1 LRALQEYRGI
11 NLWSVEAELVLAQ
24 GLTPRLPFVPI
35 LRGGDDEGV
44 IRQALHLL
52 CADERLH
59 ELETLLAFF
68 ASFVLKTELVA
79 QSMRWDMTVLRES
92 PWYQEAE
99 QRGEQRGI
107 GIGRQEGHQE
117 GHQEGR
123 EEGQQAMLR
132 TLEDFLRY
140 RFAQAPPE
148 LQVCLSSLRL
158 EQLRALVNVA
168 LTAASLDEFA
178 AEVARR

>member
-1 LRALQEYRGI
+1 LRTLQEYRGI

-68 ASFVLKTELVA
+68 AALCSR
-79 QSMRWDMTVLRES
+79 QSL
-92 PWYQEAE
+92 
-99 QRGEQRGI
+99 
-107 GIGRQEGHQE
+107 
-117 GHQEGR
+117 
-123 EEGQQAMLR
+123 
-132 TLEDFLRY
+132 
-140 RFAQAPPE
+140 
-148 LQVCLSSLRL
+148 
-158 EQLRALVNVA
+158 
-168 LTAASLDEFA
+168 
-178 AEVARR
+178 